1 MPPKEGQKA
10 PAECRGFLAP
20 GTSCRPRFDGQTMQL
35 ASFQVQ
41 ELTSGVEYPR
51 SRRAWKPAR
60 LWYDKCP
67 RDLYSLPSPS
77 SGS

>member
-1 MPPKEGQKA
+1 
-10 PAECRGFLAP
+10 
-20 GTSCRPRFDGQTMQL
+20 MQL